1 MFGGGWKQHYR
12 EAVDKEEMVRRIE
25 KVLGIPGSRIFEC
38 YGAAEHPILYVVEGV
53 LFCKIDNR
61 LGVNDEDIDI
71 DDDLPFNR
79 KHVVIIGYRG

>member
-1 MFGGGWKQHYR
+1 M
-12 EAVDKEEMVRRIE
+12 
-25 KVLGIPGSRIFEC
+25 
-38 YGAAEHPILYVVEGV
+38 YVVEGV